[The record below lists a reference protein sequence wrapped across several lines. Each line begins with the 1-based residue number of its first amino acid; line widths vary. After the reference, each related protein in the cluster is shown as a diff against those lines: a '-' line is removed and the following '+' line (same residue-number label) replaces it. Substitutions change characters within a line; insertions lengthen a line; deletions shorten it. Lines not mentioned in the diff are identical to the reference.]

1 MCCAIYFTA
10 NSAVDFFY
18 LTRPLLW
25 QSAAY
30 GWYEA
35 IIPRTDVT
43 CKLIESFYVSCMQL
57 TTCISAIITVER
69 SLTILFPFVF
79 KSQDMRKRSKIV
91 LTVII
96 VLQPFMQFV
105 IYYDSISLR
114 GFCFMTR
121 VALTKVFLA
130 FSGVVIYIIPFAV
143 ILTFTVATVATLI
156 RQRLRR
162 QSVTGHRDH
171 VNVFTKLTL
180 FTGLSFCLAFTL
192 IIVCRLP
199 EIIEVGM
206 SALWIRL
213 LFPPAEAMMYFNSVI
228 NPILCYVVCKSVRD
242 DINHFIRAI
251 ARRIRRCCTCGR
263 SQREIPSPNVDR
275 GTPAIENIELTSR
288 HTGTWC
294 SLNVESTSV

>member
-1 MCCAIYFTA
+1 
-10 NSAVDFFY
+10 
-18 LTRPLLW
+18 
-25 QSAAY
+25 
-30 GWYEA
+30 
-35 IIPRTDVT
+35 
-43 CKLIESFYVSCMQL
+43 
-57 TTCISAIITVER
+57 
-69 SLTILFPFVF
+69 
-79 KSQDMRKRSKIV
+79 V

-143 ILTFTVATVATLI
+143 ILTFNVATVATLI

-171 VNVFTKLTL
+171 VNVFTKLTF
-180 FTGLSFCLAFTL
+180 FTGLSFCLAYTL
-192 IIVCRLP
+192 IIVYRLP

-228 NPILCYVVCKSVRD
+228 NPIICYVVCKSVRD
-242 DINHFIRAI
+242 DINHFLRDI
-251 ARRIRRCCTCGR
+251 ARRIRRCCTRGC

-288 HTGTWC
+288 HTGTYKIQTSFRVTFRWHVC
-294 SLNVESTSV
+294 EINGHHGSVFMQNMCIHKTLKKTTVKSTFIKLQHVHAYRKVN